1 MGENGQM
8 SDIHE
13 LERRLTAAL
22 ERIGQAIDGHVPPPV
37 APAPADADAGEIAA
51 LREQLQAERDANA
64 QMAERLRSL
73 KERDQAQIAELQD
86 RADRLA
92 RQLDEQGIEVKRMRK
107 NVIQL
112 RETLR
117 ALREAQARGLAE
129 PHLLNNAMMVELDAL
144 RVTRRSEALE
154 MDEILAELKPLIG
167 GTQDA

>member
-1 MGENGQM
+1 M

-22 ERIGQAIDGHVPPPV
+22 ERIGQAIDAHVPAGPVTAPP
-37 APAPADADAGEIAA
+37 DADAGEIAA

-64 QMAERLRSL
+64 QLAERLRGL
-73 KERDQAQIAELQD
+73 KERDQAQIAELQE
-86 RADRLA
+86 RADHLA

-107 NVIQL
+107 SVVQL
-112 RETLR
+112 RETVR
-117 ALREAQARGLAE
+117 AMREAQADGVTE
-129 PHLLNNAMMVELDAL
+129 PHLINTAMMVELESL
-144 RVTRRSEALE
+144 RATRQSELLE